1 MLTFNWHFHPLTSRP
16 YLSDPSYTE
25 YPPCEALKPYIAC
38 FWESKAHGG
47 REERQVL
54 VVPDT
59 CTDIIIEID
68 RAGQRVTGRLCGLY
82 DRPVVV
88 GQGRRGDVTSFAV
101 RFYFWAFHLFF
112 RVDMREMYNRGWDME
127 LIDPGI
133 KREWEPLFYMEST
146 GERIAWMER
155 YLFRKLDESRYNPG
169 LYNAVDRIV
178 TQSGRARLKEICE
191 YSCVSPRQLERLFG
205 EKVGMSVKRMS
216 CLVRYQNV
224 WGDMV
229 NRKPFSVQEAVYRY
243 GYTDQAHLLNEFKRF
258 HGVTP
263 GEAMRIALDN
273 RSELYVSRL
282 VHEEE

>member
-1 MLTFNWHFHPLTSRP
+1 MVEFSRHYHPLTSRP

-25 YPPCEALKPYIAC
+25 YPPCEALRPYIAC
-38 FWESKAHGG
+38 FWESEFGTRG
-47 REERQVL
+47 EREEGQVL

-68 RAGQRVTGRLCGLY
+68 RARQRVTGRLCGLY

-88 GQGRRGDVTSFAV
+88 DQGGRQDVTRFAV

-112 RVDMREMYNRGWDME
+112 SADMREVYNRVWDME
-127 LIDPGI
+127 LIDSGI
-133 KREWEPLFYMEST
+133 GREWETLFCTETT

-155 YLFRKLDESRYNPG
+155 YLIRKLDESRCNPA
-169 LYNAVDRIV
+169 LYNSIDRII
-178 TQSGRARLKEICE
+178 TQSGRARLRDICE
-191 YSCVSPRQLERLFG
+191 YSCVSPRQLERLYR
-205 EKVGMSVKRMS
+205 EKIGMSVKRVS

-229 NRKPFSVQEAVYRY
+229 RRTPFSVQEAVYRY
-243 GYTDQAHLLNEFKRF
+243 GYADQAHLLNEFKRF

-273 RSELYVSRL
+273 R
-282 VHEEE
+282 